1 MTSFWDKAKQKY
13 LEHCKYRAIHLARCN
28 TDYIINHNQEHKE
41 QLAQAE
47 RGCNT
52 HHCPEADKRI
62 TKEVEIKQKHA
73 IVPPVERPK
82 RLNR

>member
-1 MTSFWDKAKQKY
+1 MTSFWEQAKLKY

-28 TDYIINHNQEHKE
+28 PDYYINHTQEHKD
-41 QLAQAE
+41 QLSQSE
-47 RGCNT
+47 KHCFN

-62 TKEVEIKQKHA
+62 TKEVEVKQRYA
-73 IVPPVERPK
+73 LVPTVERPK